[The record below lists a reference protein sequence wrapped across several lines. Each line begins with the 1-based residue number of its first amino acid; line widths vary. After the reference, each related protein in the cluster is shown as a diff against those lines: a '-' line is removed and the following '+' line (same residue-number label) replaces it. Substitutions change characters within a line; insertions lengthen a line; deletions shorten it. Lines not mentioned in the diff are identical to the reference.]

1 MSEEVKKSEDYKCPN
16 CGSWTSEGSH
26 MVSTPSEF
34 QHEPD
39 PHYSWIEVHRCKKC
53 ETIYQ
58 FRNST

>member
-16 CGSWTSEGSH
+16 CGVLSGFETIGRTE
-26 MVSTPSEF
+26 PEF
-34 QHEPD
+34 QTEPD
-39 PHYSWIEVHRCKKC
+39 PHYSWIEVHQCTKC